1 MGMATVYMAQND
13 RKKAIEALSRAEQ
26 LCPPQSINRMEILRQ
41 KFNLLSSDGKYGDA
55 LQCLEKIKANQGA
68 TQAELDVMRG
78 FQVGAA
84 MRCFGQALSSGDDNL
99 DQVTMLVAY
108 AAYECGYIRY
118 AREQYLKIVDHV
130 DQGSWSGGWAF
141 ITLCDHELGDRQA
154 FLADLKR
161 TVELDP
167 EAAAS
172 FLSHMF
178 PQELDAVDY
187 YAYALQHP
195 RMGAMPYEELKD

>member
-1 MGMATVYMAQND
+1 
-13 RKKAIEALSRAEQ
+13 
-26 LCPPQSINRMEILRQ
+26 MEILRQ

-78 FQVGAA
+78 FLYLRQNQVGAA

-167 EAAAS
+167 EAATS
-172 FLSHMF
+172 FLSTMF
-178 PQELDAVDY
+178 PQELSAVDY

-195 RMGAMPYEELKD
+195 RMGAVPYEELKD